1 MIEFFLNRSI
11 RVKIISSVVFASV
24 LVTLVATTALT
35 IMMQGRQKDALKN
48 ELRLISEI
56 TASSIN
62 LGLEF
67 SDKSAVDEALDA
79 VKEKVDYVVVLDG
92 NNENFTSYYKR
103 DSDEGQIGIAPDY
116 SEFEDYGLLNKKS
129 PVENLQGT
137 QLGYIQ
143 IGMDTSEIASSLVD
157 GVVTALIVILLS
169 VLLGFGISVVTT
181 RIITT
186 PLFKIL
192 ERMRDIAEGE
202 GDLTK
207 RIDMDYQDEIGQLA
221 QTFNVFVAK
230 LNDLI
235 SRVAKAS
242 MQIRVSVQS
251 ISRSTE
257 EVARAAVMQSEQ
269 TTLVATSSEE
279 MSVNIMS
286 NTANTND
293 AVVLSQNA
301 SESAQTGRE
310 VVDGTISAVNTIA
323 AAVADSAKT
332 ISELEKSSSQITNI
346 IEVINDI
353 TDQVNILS
361 LNASIEAVS
370 AGEYGKG
377 FAVVAD
383 EIKNLA
389 DRTNKSTAEISMM
402 IVQIQTTTNLVIK
415 FMENISKEIE
425 NGIDLSKKTDA
436 SLNQILQLN
445 NQAMEMITNISVSS
459 KQQSQTAEEIS
470 KSIESIA
477 GITRDTTSKI
487 KNIDSISETLVTH
500 TNTLK
505 ELVEMFKLKDNGGT

>member
-24 LVTLVATTALT
+24 LVTLVATTSLT
-35 IMMQGRQKDALKN
+35 VIMQGRQKDALKN

-67 SDKSAVDEALDA
+67 SDKSAVLEALEA
-79 VKEKVDYVVVLDG
+79 VKEKVDYVVVLD
-92 NNENFTSYYKR
+92 NNGETFAAYFK
-103 DSDEGQIGIAPDY
+103 DEDKEVEVRLAEDNE
-116 SEFEDYGLLNKKS
+116 EFEDFGLLNKKS

-137 QLGYIQ
+137 QLGHIQ
-143 IGMDTSEIASSLVD
+143 IGMDTAEIASSLID
-157 GVVTALIVILLS
+157 GIVTAAIVILLS
-169 VLLGFGISVVTT
+169 VLLGLGVSVVTT

-186 PLFKIL
+186 PLYKIL

-207 RIDMDYQDEIGQLA
+207 RIDMDYKDEIGELA
-221 QTFNVFVAK
+221 QTFNSFVGK
-230 LNDLI
+230 LNDLM
-235 SRVAKAS
+235 SKVAKAS

-257 EVARAAVMQSEQ
+257 EVAKAAVIQSEQ

-286 NTANTND
+286 NTSNTND

-301 SESAQTGRE
+301 SESAQSGRE

-323 AAVADSAKT
+323 AAVTDSAKT
-332 ISELEKSSSQITNI
+332 ITELERSSAQITNI

-402 IVQIQTTTNLVIK
+402 IVQIQKTTNMVIK
-415 FMENISKEIE
+415 FMENISQEIE
-425 NGIDLSKKTDA
+425 NGIKLSKKTDA
-436 SLNQILQLN
+436 SLNQILELN
-445 NQAMEMITNISVSS
+445 NQTMEMITNISVSS

-470 KSIESIA
+470 QSIESIA
-477 GITRDTTSKI
+477 GITRETTSKI

-505 ELVEMFKLKDNGGT
+505 ELVEMFKLKGNGSS